1 LIFKEKI
8 KSIFKY
14 FLLPVLL
21 VLFVVSRSLL
31 LAHSF
36 SHQEFKDSKQS
47 SHTQNILEKVIFSHS
62 GEAKDSSKKAAGCS
76 LCALSNLQNQ
86 VLVFAAEIFAMIAF
100 YLAFISRD
108 FNRVKLAYI
117 SSSYSSRAPPVIS

>member
-1 LIFKEKI
+1 MLKEKI
-8 KSIFKY
+8 KSISKY
-14 FLLPVLL
+14 LLLPALL
-21 VLFVVSRSLL
+21 VLFVASRTLL

-36 SHQEFKDSKQS
+36 SHQEFQDSKTVA
-47 SHTQNILEKVIFSHS
+47 HEQNFLEKVIFSHL
-62 GEAKDSSKKAAGCS
+62 GESDDLVKKAQSCS

-86 VLVFAAEIFAMIAF
+86 LLVFGAQVFALIAF